1 MFVLGGE
8 NENFNRWKKR
18 SKVPPKIA
26 QKKLKR
32 IQQQKRVLKLIYN
45 LGLSVFPAITLRGTE
60 RFFSVFVC
68 KKLILFSVF
77 LSDHF
82 RRDWAFFRAFKSL
95 KKTLKSSLK
104 NRWKKRSNV
113 CFRWGKW
120 NFQSLEKTLK
130 SSLKNRSKKRSKL
143 KFIWS
148 KLIYLVEMAPG
159 QNPPKSTWAF
169 FQRSL

>member
-1 MFVLGGE
+1 M
-8 NENFNRWKKR
+8 
-18 SKVPPKIA
+18 KISIAGKNA
-26 QKKLKR
+26 QKFPKKSLKKTLKR

-82 RRDWAFFRAFKSL
+82 TRDWAFFRAFKSL
-95 KKTLKSSLK
+95 KKTLKMFLK

-113 CFRWGKW
+113 CFRWGNWK
-120 NFQSLEKTLK
+120 FQSLEKTLK

-148 KLIYLVEMAPG
+148 KLIYLVEMASG
-159 QNPPKSTWAF
+159 QNPQKSTWAF

>member
-1 MFVLGGE
+1 MGKLEISIAGK
-8 NENFNRWKKR
+8 N
-18 SKVPPKIA
+18 A
-26 QKKLKR
+26 QKFPKKSLK
-32 IQQQKRVLKLIYN
+32 KTLKIEIYLVKTHLFSRN
-45 LGLSVFPAITLRGTE
+45 APWPKSAKKHLSVFPAITLGGTE

-68 KKLILFSVF
+68 KKTILFSVF

-120 NFQSLEKTLK
+120 KFQSLEKTLK
-130 SSLKNRSKKRSKL
+130 SSPKNRSKKRSNDPTL
-143 KFIWS
+143 TNN
-148 KLIYLVEMAPG
+148 E
-159 QNPPKSTWAF
+159 NED
-169 FQRSL
+169 